1 LHELHTM
8 KKSQKPGGLL
18 RQLVSSNI
26 LALDAA
32 LLIFRLATALMA
44 LHGWSK
50 FSDFYDGIEEWPD
63 PLHVG
68 PVASK
73 ALTVFA
79 ELFCALL
86 VAAGLFTRAALIPL
100 ILCMIVIV
108 FVIHAGDPFED
119 REHGLLYLLS
129 YVALF
134 LTGPGKYSVDRVLRK
149 Y

>member
-1 LHELHTM
+1 MNTPQNSGSRLR
-8 KKSQKPGGLL
+8 LL
-18 RQLVSSNI
+18 ISSKVM
-26 LALDAA
+26 ALDAA
-32 LLIFRLATALMA
+32 LLLFRLATALMA

-50 FSDFYDGIEEWPD
+50 FTDFYNEIEEWPD

-68 PVASK
+68 VVTSK

-100 ILCMIVIV
+100 IICMIVIV

-129 YVALF
+129 YIALF
-134 LTGPGKYSVDRVLRK
+134 LSGPGKYSLDNLWK
-149 Y
+149 K

>member
-1 LHELHTM
+1 MNTPQNSGSHLR
-8 KKSQKPGGLL
+8 LL
-18 RQLVSSNI
+18 ISSKVM
-26 LALDAA
+26 ALDAA
-32 LLIFRLATALMA
+32 LLLFRLATALMA

-50 FSDFYDGIEEWPD
+50 FSNFYTEIEEWPD

-68 PVASK
+68 VVASK

-79 ELFCALL
+79 ELFCAIL

-100 ILCMIVIV
+100 IICMIVIV

-129 YVALF
+129 YIALF
-134 LTGPGKYSVDRVLRK
+134 LSGPGKYSLDNLWK
-149 Y
+149 K

>member
-1 LHELHTM
+1 M
-8 KKSQKPGGLL
+8 KTPQRLF
-18 RQLVSSNI
+18 QFVASSNVV
-26 LALDAA
+26 ALDAA
-32 LLIFRLATALMA
+32 LLLFRLAAALMA

-50 FSDFYDGIEEWPD
+50 YADFYTEIEEWPD

-79 ELFCALL
+79 ELVCALM
-86 VAAGLFTRAALIPL
+86 VGVGLFTRAALIPL
-100 ILCMIVIV
+100 IICMIMIV

-119 REHGLLYLLS
+119 REHGLLYLFL

-134 LTGPGKYSVDRVLRK
+134 LTGPGKYSVDGLRNK
-149 Y
+149 K